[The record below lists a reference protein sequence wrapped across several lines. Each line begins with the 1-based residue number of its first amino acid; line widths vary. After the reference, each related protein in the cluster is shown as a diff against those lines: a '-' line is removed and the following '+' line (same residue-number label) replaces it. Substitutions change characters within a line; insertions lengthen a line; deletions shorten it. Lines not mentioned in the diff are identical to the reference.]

1 MTIRLSIDEAW
12 GVLTRSHT
20 GILTT
25 LRRDGSPVTLPTW
38 FVAIDRTVCFST
50 PTRTKKVARLRHDP
64 RASFLVESGQRW
76 AELLGVHL
84 SGNIEAVHDEAEIA
98 RIDAALDEKYSTFR
112 TATTAMPES
121 TRQYYSGRS
130 FFRLVPG
137 PKILTWDNSRIA
149 VNQAT

>member
-1 MTIRLSIDEAW
+1 MSIRLSTDEAW
-12 GVLTRSHT
+12 DVLARSHT

-38 FVAIDRTVCFST
+38 FAAIDRTICFST
-50 PTRTKKVARLRHDP
+50 PSRTKKVTRLRHDS

-84 SGNIEAVHDEAEIA
+84 SGKIEAVDDESEIV
-98 RIDAALDEKYSTFR
+98 RIDAALDEKYSGFR
-112 TATTAMPES
+112 TAATAMPES

-130 FFRLVPG
+130 YFRLVPG
-137 PKILTWDNSRIA
+137 PKVLTWDNSRIEA
-149 VNQAT
+149 N

>member
-1 MTIRLSIDEAW
+1 MSIRLSIDEAW
-12 GVLTRSHT
+12 DVLARSHT

-25 LRRDGSPVTLPTW
+25 LRRDGWPVTLPTW
-38 FVAIDRTVCFST
+38 FVAIDRTICFAT
-50 PTRTKKVARLRHDP
+50 PSRTKKVARLRHDS

-84 SGNIEAVHDEAEIA
+84 SGDIEAVDDEPEIA
-98 RIDAALDEKYSTFR
+98 RIDAALDEKYSGFR
-112 TATTAMPES
+112 TAKTAMPDS

-137 PKILTWDNSRIA
+137 PKILTWDNNRIPMKE
-149 VNQAT
+149 AT